1 MELPFC
7 VYFAAKP
14 PMGGRSSLPRRKPR
28 FDARG
33 FTIAE
38 VMMASFVMI
47 FGIASAIIVMQS
59 GLRALDTARNTTLA
73 SQLIQSE
80 MERIRLLSWS
90 GVNALPASAAI
101 EIGEI
106 LPTDLPSISEL
117 RSRFTITREVSDV
130 SGKVGDMKEIDI
142 IVSWRGVDGQTHV
155 RSSSTHYS
163 REGLYAYYYTK
174 ART

>member
-1 MELPFC
+1 MENSFC
-7 VYFAAKP
+7 VHPAATPEKHAERP
-14 PMGGRSSLPRRKPR
+14 LRRRPR
-28 FDARG
+28 FARASG

-38 VMMASFVMI
+38 VMVASFVMI
-47 FGIASAIIVMQS
+47 FGIASAIIVLQS

-90 GVNALPASAAI
+90 AVNALPASAQI
-101 EIGEI
+101 DIGEI
-106 LPTDLPSISEL
+106 LPTDLPSIFEL

-130 SGKVGDMKEIDI
+130 TGRVGDMREIDI
-142 IVSWRGVDGQTHV
+142 IVRWQGVDGQNHV
-155 RSSSTHYS
+155 RASSTHYS

-174 ART
+174 ARS

>member
-1 MELPFC
+1 MEFSSR
-7 VYFAAKP
+7 VHFAARP
-14 PMGGRSSLPRRKPR
+14 PMGSRSSSRRRKPR

>member
-1 MELPFC
+1 MDTSPC
-7 VYFAAKP
+7 VCYAARLAR
-14 PMGGRSSLPRRKPR
+14 GPRRSLRRRETRLAAP
-28 FDARG
+28 G

-47 FGIASAIIVMQS
+47 FGIASAIIVLQS

-90 GVNALPASAAI
+90 AVNSLPASATI

-130 SGKVGDMKEIDI
+130 TGKIGDMKEIDI
-142 IVSWRGVDGQTHV
+142 TVSWRGVDGQSHV
-155 RSSSTHYS
+155 RASSTHYS

-174 ART
+174 ARS

>member
-1 MELPFC
+1 MDIASPLRPAVRPRGRPAWSFRRPGA
-7 VYFAAKP
+7 FAP
-14 PMGGRSSLPRRKPR
+14 
-28 FDARG
+28 G

-47 FGIASAIIVMQS
+47 FGIASAIIVLQS

-80 MERIRLLSWS
+80 MERIRLLSW
-90 GVNALPASAAI
+90 GAVNALPASASI
-101 EIGEI
+101 EVGEI

-117 RSRFTITREVSDV
+117 RSRFAITRDVSDV
-130 SGKVGDMKEIDI
+130 TGRAGDMKEIDI
-142 IVSWRGVDGQTHV
+142 TVTWTGVDGQRHT
-155 RSSSTHYS
+155 RTSTTHYS

-174 ART
+174 ARS

>member
-1 MELPFC
+1 MDTPSGVC
-7 VYFAAKP
+7 CAA
-14 PMGGRSSLPRRKPR
+14 RSPKGSRGFLRRRESRP
-28 FDARG
+28 AAGG

-47 FGIASAIIVMQS
+47 LGIASAIIVLQS

-90 GVNALPASAAI
+90 AVNSLPASATI

-117 RSRFTITREVSDV
+117 RSRFTIVREVTDV
-130 SGKVGDMKEIDI
+130 TGKVGDMKEIDI
-142 IVSWRGVDGQTHV
+142 TVSWRGVDGQTHV

-174 ART
+174 ARS

>member
-1 MELPFC
+1 MELPPC
-7 VYFAAKP
+7 VHFATRP
-14 PMGGRSSLPRRKPR
+14 PMGGRCSLRRCKPR

-47 FGIASAIIVMQS
+47 FGIASAIIVLQS

-142 IVSWRGVDGQTHV
+142 TVSWRGVDGQTHV
-155 RSSSTHYS
+155 RASSTHYS

>member
-1 MELPFC
+1 MENLFC
-7 VYFAAKP
+7 VCPAATP
-14 PMGGRSSLPRRKPR
+14 ETGGARPPRRRPR
-28 FDARG
+28 FARASG

-47 FGIASAIIVMQS
+47 FGIASAIIVLQS
-59 GLRALDTARNTTLA
+59 GLRSLDTARNTTLA

-90 GVNALPASAAI
+90 AVNALPASAPI
-101 EIGEI
+101 DIGEI
-106 LPTDLPSISEL
+106 LPADLPSISEL

-130 SGKVGDMKEIDI
+130 TGKTGDMKEIDI
-142 IVSWRGVDGQTHV
+142 IVRWRGVDGQNHI
-155 RSSSTHYS
+155 RASSTHYS

-174 ART
+174 ARS